1 MGNVTPLSNRTTQ
14 SKSSQSLLSQPAPSK
29 LLDRVLKDLDDGQRA
44 RVLDLAVR
52 LEIDQDDPLWLI
64 AIATSQLQVLIED
77 APDNWSHLFA
87 VFLEEID
94 QWKHHNLQTLEQM
107 TLEAR
112 AVHGLT
118 SSCKTLQSNVSSLQ
132 AILLN
137 LIESLERSNQNS
149 RSLKGE
155 FEHLKR
161 DLILSLNVYNPRKS
175 TSNTASRSGAISVQT
190 SPQILARTSR
200 QTWVGSPLL
209 VLGVMAA
216 GFLLSMSQ
224 ILQIRRSVAEA
235 QRTQQQQIEQLR
247 QEQVSRDC
255 RLGVLPPDS
264 DVCLSL

>member
-1 MGNVTPLSNRTTQ
+1 M
-14 SKSSQSLLSQPAPSK
+14 
-29 LLDRVLKDLDDGQRA
+29 KDLDDGQRA

-107 TLEAR
+107 TLEAQ

-149 RSLKGE
+149 QSLKEE
-155 FEHLKR
+155 FERLKR
-161 DLILSLNVYNPRKS
+161 DLILSLNVYSPRP
-175 TSNTASRSGAISVQT
+175 THQQHGQQQRRDPGQT
-190 SPQILARTSR
+190 SAQTSARTSK

-209 VLGVMAA
+209 VLGIMAA

-224 ILQIRRSVAEA
+224 ILQLRRSVNNA
-235 QRTQQQQIEQLR
+235 QRTHQQQLEQLR
-247 QEQVSRDC
+247 QEQVIRDC
-255 RLGVLPPDS
+255 RLGVFPPDS
-264 DVCLSL
+264 EVCLSL